1 MIVTYLF
8 WGIRVESKIKI
19 QLVKVEA
26 VKNVNLEEQSWE
38 LWLR

>member
-1 MIVTYLF
+1 VIVTYLF
-8 WGIRVESKIKI
+8 WGIRVESKTKI